1 MPIFIMYCMKK
12 EKREKA
18 ILSIGCY
25 LLCVVISMI
34 GLISCKDLKSQES
47 NVIEQV
53 EEIKELNDILPKE
66 ENVEMYSYTALGN
79 AVKQGD
85 LENVKKLITDG
96 ADIDNGRSDEHY
108 VYDALCVAIDEG
120 KYDIAKYL
128 LSIGSNPN
136 RIYNEN
142 GLTPLIVSIMNK
154 NLQMVKLLLEHKAEI
169 NGSGD
174 LGGDYEFVP
183 LKIAIDY
190 EDRSI
195 VKLLLK
201 SGADTSIL
209 DSYYKNELQKYT
221 DESR

>member
-1 MPIFIMYCMKK
+1 MKK
-12 EKREKA
+12 QKGEKGVHTISRTV
-18 ILSIGCY
+18 
-25 LLCVVISMI
+25 LCVAVLLF
-34 GLISCKDLKSQES
+34 GLLSCKDPKKQEES
-47 NVIEQV
+47 
-53 EEIKELNDILPKE
+53 DILPKE
-66 ENVEMYSYTALGN
+66 ENVDMYSYTALGN

-85 LENVKKLITDG
+85 LEIVKKLITEG
-96 ADIDNGRSDEHY
+96 ADIDEGRSDEYY

-136 RIYNEN
+136 SIYNEN
-142 GLTPLIVSIMNK
+142 GLNPLVLSIMNK
-154 NLQMVKLLLEHKAEI
+154 NVEMVKLLLEYKADI

-174 LGGDYEFVP
+174 LGGEYEFVP

-190 EDRSI
+190 EDRRI
-195 VKLLLK
+195 VQLLLER
-201 SGADTSIL
+201 GADASIL